1 MTKEKKIECWANVYD
16 VDDVDGGFDMTY
28 RDYFHT
34 LDAAEHY
41 EEEGML
47 RRVHFREVDE

>member
-1 MTKEKKIECWANVYD
+1 MSKEKKLECWANVYD
-16 VDDVDGGFDMTY
+16 AENENDMTY

-47 RRVHFREVDE
+47 RRVHLREVDA